1 MEPTARLRDAP
12 QERTTQA
19 NGRPS
24 QAAALP
30 GRWETESADRP
41 INPLAPDD
49 GRYVTKAEYWA
60 RWYEN
65 PYLDVSY
72 EWNNG
77 ILEAKPL
84 STPPQLDLY
93 GWFLTLLLHYEQSH
107 PIARLLYL
115 ETGFNLTM
123 PDPAELSG
131 MREAVRKPD
140 IGVILYTNPVLWKL
154 TERAYRG
161 ICDMCV
167 ESVSDSTLA
176 EARRDTEEKKRDYA
190 LAGVR
195 EYFILDPDD
204 RYMRF
209 YRLGAAGRY
218 AEIQSDVEGVIRSE
232 VLPGFQFRRRD
243 LLRLPEIKD
252 LALDEVYAGY
262 VLPEY
267 QAAVAASQKAE
278 EQATLEGQR
287 ADTETQRADTETQR
301 ADTETQRADTETQR
315 ADTEAQRADTE
326 TQRADTEAQRADTEA
341 AARRV
346 AEERA
351 QALEAELA
359 RLRQQRS

>member
-19 NGRPS
+19 NGCPS

-30 GRWETESADRP
+30 GRWEAESAERL

-140 IGVILYTNPVLWKL
+140 IGVILYTNPILWKL

-176 EARRDTEEKKRDYA
+176 EVRRDTEEKKRDYA

-218 AEIQSDVEGVIRSE
+218 AEIQPDAEGVICSE

-267 QAAVAASQKAE
+267 QAAVVRADTE
-278 EQATLEGQR
+278 MQR
-287 ADTETQRADTETQR
+287 ADTEA
-301 ADTETQRADTETQR
+301 QR

-326 TQRADTEAQRADTEA
+326 TTARQKAEEQAIAEA
-341 AARRV
+341 AARQKAEEQAIAEAVARRA
-346 AEERA
+346 AEERV

-359 RLRQQRS
+359 RLRQ